1 MSTKPVK
8 PVKPV
13 KPKPVKPIKPTQ
25 PGRAVL
31 EVTFDADQ
39 DSTELDPV
47 LRRDPPIEQDDSNPA
62 RGKHADSL
70 YFIAGDELAL
80 RVIGGGDRTGKS
92 GFVAFQIVDCA
103 IITRPK
109 VARRDADVRTL
120 YFPPSLFTQATG
132 ASYQLALDFA
142 PKVSQNDKDYLQ
154 ITQDWK
160 PTLNVGFSP
169 GMWELSFTMTVRI
182 ARGLGEIDE
191 IRVFTFDPETEVG
204 GPGTTPK
211 SAKPVK

>member
-1 MSTKPVK
+1 MSNDTT
-8 PVKPV
+8 
-13 KPKPVKPIKPTQ
+13 KPIKPTK
-25 PGRAVL
+25 PGRALL

-39 DSTELDPV
+39 DSTELVPV
-47 LRRDPPIEQDDSNPA
+47 MHRYPPITPQDDDPS
-62 RGKHADSL
+62 RGKYADSL
-70 YFIAGDELAL
+70 YFVAGDEFAL
-80 RVIGGGDRTGKS
+80 RVVGGGARTAKS

-109 VARRDADVRTL
+109 VARRDIDVRTL
-120 YFPPSLFTQATG
+120 YSPPSIFTQATG

-142 PKVSQNDKDYLQ
+142 PTLSKNEKDYLQ

-191 IRVFTFDPETEVG
+191 IRVFTFDPEAEVG
-204 GPGTTPK
+204 GPGTMPK
-211 SAKPVK
+211 PTM